1 MTHSLRPGDELP
13 LRTVVALNTS
23 ADEAGSI
30 HDDAH
35 AARMGYRGGL
45 VPGVTLL
52 AYLTPSLVDAF
63 GETWPQRGRLSARFV
78 RPAYDSE
85 TVSVHAT
92 VVRSDERP
100 GGDDIAL
107 DCRLE
112 RPDGMTCMEAEA
124 ACLVGEAPEHE
135 PGPWRRATPIASP
148 RRPAPDGELPPLRP
162 ETLLVGE
169 ELSPLTYR
177 LSLEEAM
184 AWTAQA
190 RDDHPWYRNDAPFG
204 GRPIVHP
211 ALFAR
216 DPIQLL
222 RHNFAHKATV
232 HAATDLSYQHAG
244 WADREYTVYGYIA
257 DVYERKGNSYL
268 VVDTLTADQ
277 DGREIVRNRHTSL
290 IRLRAEVEAK
300 SG

>member
-177 LSLEEAM
+177 LSLEEAV
-184 AWTAQA
+184 AWAEQA
-190 RDDHPWYRNDAPFG
+190 NDDHPWYRTKSPS
-204 GRPIVHP
+204 GRPIAQP
-211 ALFAR
+211 AIFAR
-216 DPIQLL
+216 DPIRLL
-222 RHNFAHKATV
+222 RHNFARKATI
-232 HAATDLSYQHAG
+232 HAATDLAYRNVG
-244 WADREYTVYGYIA
+244 WVDREHTVYGRVA
-257 DVYERKGNSYL
+257 EVYEQRGNSYAEL
-268 VVDTLTADQ
+268 DTLTVDQ
-277 DGREIVRNRHTSL
+277 DGREIVRDRHTSL
-290 IRLRAEVEAK
+290 FRLRTEAEAE